1 MKNLYTYFF
10 VIVFFFL
17 GSIEAK
23 AVFTVDGVHYWKC
36 GDGNV
41 KVGPYSMRDEFNVT
55 PEYYGDIV
63 IPAEVTY
70 EGITYQVI
78 GLMDCAFKN
87 SNSVYNGKPALR
99 SVTIEAPIT
108 EIPYKCFQFSD
119 VEEVYLPPTITSF
132 GKWSFY
138 RCSKLKTVEIPP
150 SAPLVSLGEM
160 CFCDCQNLKSL
171 SLPNSVYEMGNRCF
185 ENTGLTYFD
194 VPSSMTYLP
203 DRCFDNSKIEEVII
217 PEGVNRLGQYCFRS
231 TRLKTLE
238 LPWPCRDIYTQL
250 EDCFYLEKLV
260 LHGNLYIIESLVGC
274 YSLKELYLYQI
285 EPPLAY
291 DYTFEDL
298 PDEKV
303 LYVPEEAVETYRTT
317 EPWNTFIIMG
327 ISTEGIRQ
335 TVSSSEEDATFY
347 NVHGQ
352 KVSTPGKGIFIRK
365 GKKILLK

>member
-1 MKNLYTYFF
+1 MKRLLYQSLLLLFF
-10 VIVFFFL
+10 II
-17 GSIEAK
+17 GCSEAN
-23 AVFTVDGVHYWKC
+23 AFTVDGVHYYKESDSVSVTVMPESAQNEFYVNSGYS
-36 GDGNV
+36 GDV
-41 KVGPYSMRDEFNVT
+41 
-55 PEYYGDIV
+55 V

-70 EGITYQVI
+70 QGKTYQVKSI
-78 GLMDCAFKN
+78 FQFCFKDAT
-87 SNSVYNGKPALR
+87 SLK

-108 EIPYKCFQFSD
+108 ELPYKCFMNSG
-119 VEEVYLPPTITSF
+119 VEKVVLPPTVTTF
-132 GKWSFY
+132 GVYCFY
-138 RCSKLKTVEIPP
+138 GCLQLNTVEIPP

-238 LPWPCRDIYTQL
+238 LPWPYRYIYTQL

-291 DYTFEDL
+291 DSTFEDL